1 MNKAILM
8 GRLTANPEIR
18 YTPAAE
24 GETAVASFTL
34 AVNRR
39 YAKDKEKQSADF
51 ISCVVFGKLGEWSA
65 KYLSKGLQIALVG
78 RLNVRSW
85 EDKEGKRHWITNVIA
100 EEINFAESK
109 KGQTK
114 ETDTEGTKGFYPID
128 ESVEDD
134 DLPF

>member
-1 MNKAILM
+1 MNKVILM
-8 GRLTANPEIR
+8 GRLTANPEIK
-18 YTPAAE
+18 YTPGAE
-24 GETAVASFTL
+24 GEVAVASFTL

-39 YAKDKEKQSADF
+39 FSKNKEQQSADF

-85 EDKEGKRHWITNVIA
+85 EDKDGKRRWTTNVIA

-109 KGQTK
+109 KGPAK
-114 ETDTEGTKGFYPID
+114 ETNGFYPID
-128 ESVEDD
+128 ENIKDD